1 MNFLVRSCE
10 NKCSGIGW
18 RIQRVACMKAALAIN
33 AGISET
39 VDDLLIHMD
48 IASFLKCKGLGLRHL
63 SFNTRYINSTTRI

>member
-39 VDDLLIHMD
+39 VDDLYIWILL
-48 IASFLKCKGLGLRHL
+48 ASSNARV
-63 SFNTRYINSTTRI
+63 

>member
-10 NKCSGIGW
+10 NQCSGIGW

-39 VDDLLIHMD
+39 VDDLYIWILL
-48 IASFLKCKGLGLRHL
+48 ASSNARV
-63 SFNTRYINSTTRI
+63 